1 MTDRYG
7 MSPQRQN
14 LSELSEEDKTPT
26 NSYSIKLSER
36 DIDAL
41 QHLKDR
47 NGAGMTVGG
56 GFQNIAIWKIIN
68 QVCDLPKVKNI
79 EHPEWLV

>member
-7 MSPQRQN
+7 LSQHRQN
-14 LSELSEEDKTPT
+14 LSELSEEDKTPN

-36 DIDAL
+36 DINAL
-41 QHLKDR
+41 QCLKNR

-56 GFQNIAIWKIIN
+56 GFENIAIWKMIN
-68 QVCDLPKVKNI
+68 QVCN
-79 EHPEWLV
+79 